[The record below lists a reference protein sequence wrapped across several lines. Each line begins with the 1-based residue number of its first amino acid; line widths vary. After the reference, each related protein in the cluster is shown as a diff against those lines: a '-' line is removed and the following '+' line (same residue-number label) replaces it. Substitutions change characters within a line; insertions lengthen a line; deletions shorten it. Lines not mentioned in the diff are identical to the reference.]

1 MYKHTLSLVA
11 VLILLSGCGSSNAPK
26 SRMSQ
31 DRPNTL
37 QPLSDNMGAIETSLR
52 QAGFNAASDVVR
64 LTNDTIAFTYYDTTG
79 VKHFVVYD
87 GKNGKILS
95 NIAHFKGEEVIH
107 NDDTKRDIISFK
119 NGTVVK
125 TNDYKHAQ
133 VDYSKTHYKP
143 IKQINPR
150 DLIEAQLPDNQHVTK
165 FVYSPQKQA
174 AAVLIESET
183 GINGL
188 YLYGLDSS
196 SPVREQNVYPLLE
209 AGDNIYNIRFPKSG
223 EITYMVTNMGWK
235 YFYRYDYFAKKLTKY
250 KTIDPHEQQHNEDNY
265 RYDPEQHSAVL
276 NMSPKEA
283 IRAQIDTDRR
293 TMRDFIYTSDNHS
306 DAAVVIDYV
315 GGDGAIG
322 LELYDIPKDGRAPY
336 KVYDVEAP
344 GHNAEWTEI
353 TNLKRIGGGKFTFTG
368 RSRDANGYHTRNYTY
383 YYLEHRYADNYTD
396 SDQSLSPKER
406 IRTQIENMDNRM
418 FDFIYTSDNH
428 SDAAVVIGH
437 LGANGSKYLVLYD
450 IPRDGGEPYK
460 VYDVYPPEGT
470 GAEWIEITNLK
481 RIGGGKFTF
490 TGRSRDESGYHT
502 RNYTYH
508 YLDHYYTNYNNSSN
522 HASYSDNGDENTN
535 YGHSMSTE
543 ESIRTQL
550 SQHLPGYE
558 LTTWSKTYSGQ
569 GFLAVARYDIASVLI
584 VFDNRD
590 GRPVYEKYIKLQF
603 LDDPRDKIMINP
615 LEGGKVQILITDDY
629 GSVFDQYE
637 ISYI

>member
-143 IKQINPR
+143 TKQINPR

-174 AAVLIESET
+174 AAVLIESDN

-383 YYLEHRYADNYTD
+383 YYLEHRYADNYT
-396 SDQSLSPKER
+396 QS
-406 IRTQIENMDNRM
+406 
-418 FDFIYTSDNH
+418 
-428 SDAAVVIGH
+428 
-437 LGANGSKYLVLYD
+437 
-450 IPRDGGEPYK
+450 
-460 VYDVYPPEGT
+460 
-470 GAEWIEITNLK
+470 
-481 RIGGGKFTF
+481 
-490 TGRSRDESGYHT
+490 DESYG
-502 RNYTYH
+502 NE
-508 YLDHYYTNYNNSSN
+508 LNDNNEVTNSNN
-522 HASYSDNGDENTN
+522 T
-535 YGHSMSTE
+535 SMSPGE
-543 ESIRTQL
+543 AIR
-550 SQHLPGYE
+550 SQIAEHLPGYQ
-558 LTTWSKTYSGQ
+558 LATWDHTYSQQ
-569 GFLAVARYDIASVLI
+569 GFLAVAQSNHSLVLV

-590 GRPVYEKYIKLQF
+590 GRPVYEKYIRL
-603 LDDPRDKIMINP
+603 RDIDNPDNDIIMTP
-615 LEGGKVQILITDDY
+615 AQHGKVNITIMDVYD
-629 GSVFDQYE
+629 GIQDLYE